1 MQLFSFLLP
10 PELAWNNSTFG
21 FSTERIQILNILSQV
36 LFLFLYTRLTSWSN
50 HGNGCQNNS
59 YHLLSLYFEVG
70 IISVSQMKLRFK
82 ELSNFPRPKLYL
94 GMELVGQA
102 VSMTSKNIKWK
113 INTSLVTMLLDI
125 NCYFSLLQATILS
138 VQVTFVWVL
147 SYLHALN

>member
-36 LFLFLYTRLTSWSN
+36 LFLFLDTRLTSWSN

-102 VSMTSKNIKWK
+102 VSMTSKNIK
-113 INTSLVTMLLDI
+113 
-125 NCYFSLLQATILS
+125 
-138 VQVTFVWVL
+138 
-147 SYLHALN
+147 